1 VIFGIGVDILHQ
13 ARIQKIWDRHGVKL
27 ADKLL
32 CEAER
37 VAFAQAKNPVRFLS
51 MAFAA
56 KEACVKALGS
66 GFEGVAYRDIG
77 AIRETSGKPVLAF
90 SARMQARLTTLGIT
104 ASHVSLSDDS
114 GLICAMVVLETPS
127 QAL

>member
-1 VIFGIGVDILHQ
+1 MIYGIGVDILHQ

-37 VAFAQAKNPVRFLS
+37 AAFAQAKNPVRFLS

-77 AIRETSGKPVLAF
+77 AARDASGKPLLLF
-90 SARMQARLTTLGIT
+90 SPRMQQRLTTLGIA
-104 ASHVSLSDDS
+104 ASHISLSDDS
-114 GLICAMVVLETPS
+114 GLICAMVVLERQS
-127 QAL
+127 

>member
-66 GFEGVAYRDIG
+66 GFQCAHAG
-77 AIRETSGKPVLAF
+77 AA
-90 SARMQARLTTLGIT
+90 
-104 ASHVSLSDDS
+104 DDAGNHGQS
-114 GLICAMVVLETPS
+114 CFAVG
-127 QAL
+127 